1 MLCTNRGSWNTR
13 YNIPLTHGWNPMDIA
28 LLIVEALK
36 FIFPA
41 YCANATPVLAG
52 GGTKMDFGRNF
63 VDGKRIFGNNK
74 TFRGFFFGWGVGVGV
89 GLVEGMVFGFQ
100 SFPVLFSLLI
110 PLGALLG
117 DLTGAFIK
125 RRIGIAPGGL
135 LPIVDQVD
143 FVVGA
148 VVFSLPLA
156 LTGWQL
162 GTMPFWQVALVALLL
177 TPPIHLFTNYL
188 AYKLKLKKHPW

>member
-1 MLCTNRGSWNTR
+1 MMVDS
-13 YNIPLTHGWNPMDIA
+13 MDIA
-28 LLIVEALK
+28 LLIVAALK

-41 YCANATPVLAG
+41 YCANGTPVLAG

-63 VDGKRIFGNNK
+63 YDGKRIFGNNK
-74 TFRGFFFGWGVGVGV
+74 TFRGFFFGWAVGMLVGSIEYV
-89 GLVEGMVFGFQ
+89 I
-100 SFPVLFSLLI
+100 FPGIPIFFIVLI

-135 LPIVDQVD
+135 LPIVDQID

-148 VVFSLPLA
+148 LVFAIPLGIVSWELA
-156 LTGWQL
+156 IT
-162 GTMPFWQVALVALLL
+162 VLLI
-177 TPPIHLFTNYL
+177 TPPIHLFTNFL
-188 AYKLKLKKHPW
+188 AYKMKLKRNPW

>member
-1 MLCTNRGSWNTR
+1 MMVD
-13 YNIPLTHGWNPMDIA
+13 YMDIA
-28 LLIVEALK
+28 LLIVAALK

-52 GGTKMDFGRNF
+52 GGTKMDFGKNF
-63 VDGKRIFGNNK
+63 VDGKRVFGNNK
-74 TFRGFFFGWGVGVGV
+74 TFRGFFFGWAVGMLVGS
-89 GLVEGMVFGFQ
+89 VEYVVFPG
-100 SFPVLFSLLI
+100 FPVLFIVLI

-135 LPIVDQVD
+135 LPIVDQID

-148 VVFSLPLA
+148 VVFAIPLA
-156 LTGWQL
+156 IVSWELAVT
-162 GTMPFWQVALVALLL
+162 VLLI

-188 AYKLKLKKHPW
+188 AYKLKLKRHPW

>member
-1 MLCTNRGSWNTR
+1 
-13 YNIPLTHGWNPMDIA
+13 MDIA
-28 LLIVEALK
+28 LIIVEALK

-41 YCANATPVLAG
+41 YCANGTPVLAG
-52 GGTKMDFGRNF
+52 GGTSMDFGRNF

-74 TFRGFFFGWGVGVGV
+74 TFRGFFFGWGVGFGV
-89 GLVEGMVFGFQ
+89 GLVEGLVFGFE
-100 SFPVLFSLLI
+100 SYPVLFALLI

-162 GTMPFWQVALVALLL
+162 GVSAFWQVAVAALLI
-177 TPPIHLFTNYL
+177 TPPIHLFTNFL
-188 AYKLKLKKHPW
+188 AYKLKLKKNPW

>member
-1 MLCTNRGSWNTR
+1 
-13 YNIPLTHGWNPMDIA
+13 MDIA

-89 GLVEGMVFGFQ
+89 GLVEGMAFGFQ

-110 PLGALLG
+110 PFGALLG

-148 VVFSLPLA
+148 VVFALPLT

-162 GTMPFWQVALVALLL
+162 GTMPFWQVALTALLL
-177 TPPIHLFTNYL
+177 TPPIHLFTNFL